1 MRQFWLVFS
10 RSHHPKHQLEVILK
24 ILCFATFFPL
34 LKYFN
39 YLAKNNFVVNILTT
53 STLLIYHSISGPSMK
68 RPKSYEGQDDSM
80 LCKRVVTKDRRYITQ
95 ITCYEKGKEGLPLT
109 DRSSARQAMRMPLFG
124 KQGGGVLSSLF
135 SKIGRQGT
143 FRYLSKPK

>member
-1 MRQFWLVFS
+1 
-10 RSHHPKHQLEVILK
+10 
-24 ILCFATFFPL
+24 
-34 LKYFN
+34 
-39 YLAKNNFVVNILTT
+39 
-53 STLLIYHSISGPSMK
+53 MK

-135 SKIGRQGT
+135 SKIGRQGI
-143 FRYLSKPK
+143 FRYLPKPKPCLVKTLNGDKALVFSCLIFNPSFMIKLHFIISTL